1 MVFVIPEII
10 FFISKQKTTYKYY
23 NCNNKRILLELTRQ
37 EESALK
43 GEQGEVMQMAHR
55 ILVATGEATDAEKL
69 IPIEWAHLSGVNY
82 NTIGDA
88 GEEFLSSISKD
99 ARVKVKTTLN
109 PMGFDIDNVSNYGL
123 DENFISKQ
131 LSIKNSYE
139 NMGVIPSFSCIPYE
153 IYDIPKSETQVAF
166 AESNAAIHA
175 NSFDNL
181 KTNKESAFSALAS
194 AIIGKSPY
202 SSLRKEDEPNITIR
216 MKVKNPN
223 ELTYGMLGFFAGK
236 VGDTSVNI
244 SGLGEM
250 DKRQTKAM
258 CGGMGTSGTCAKF
271 IFGDGDSDCEKIDFD
286 EKEMQNIH
294 DELNTAE
301 KGDLITLGSP
311 QLGLDEIS
319 DLAGK
324 LKGRSFQ
331 KRCMV
336 FLPRTV
342 KEQARKIGY
351 TNELERAGCEI
362 LSDCCTCLSPLIS
375 KDNVDA
381 VTTNSIKGAFYL
393 KNSNGVDVN
402 LKSLSQ
408 IVEDETR

>member
-1 MVFVIPEII
+1 M
-10 FFISKQKTTYKYY
+10 
-23 NCNNKRILLELTRQ
+23 ELTKQ
-37 EESALK
+37 EEFALK
-43 GEQGEVMQMAHR
+43 GEQGEIMQMAYR

-69 IPIEWAHLSGVNY
+69 IPIEWTHLSGVNY

-88 GEEFLSSISKD
+88 GEEFLSSISKN

-139 NMGVIPSFSCIPYE
+139 TMGVTPSFSCIPYE
-153 IYDIPKSETQVAF
+153 IFDIPKEGTQVAF

-175 NSFDNL
+175 NSYDNL

-194 AIIGKSPY
+194 ALTGKSPY
-202 SSLRKEDEPNITIR
+202 SSLRKDDKPNITIQ

-223 ELTYGMLGFFAGK
+223 ELSYGMLGFFAGK
-236 VGDTSVNI
+236 VGDTSVNV

-250 DKRQTKAM
+250 DKRQCKAM

-286 EKEMQNIH
+286 EKAMLNIH

-301 KGDLITLGSP
+301 KGDIITLGSP
-311 QLGLDEIS
+311 QLGLDEITELS
-319 DLAGK
+319 EK
-324 LKGRSFQ
+324 LKGRSFK

-336 FLPRTV
+336 FTPRTV
-342 KEQARKIGY
+342 KEQARKVGY

-362 LSDCCTCLSPLIS
+362 LSDCCTCLTPLIN

-408 IVEDETR
+408 IIEDETR

>member
-1 MVFVIPEII
+1 
-10 FFISKQKTTYKYY
+10 
-23 NCNNKRILLELTRQ
+23 LELTKE

-43 GEQGEVMQMAHR
+43 GEQGEIMQMAYR
-55 ILVATGEATDAEKL
+55 ILVATGESTDAEKL
-69 IPIEWAHLSGVNY
+69 VPIEWAHLSGVNY

-88 GEEFLSSISKD
+88 GEEFLSSISKS

-109 PMGFDIDNVSNYGL
+109 PMGFDIDNVSNYNL
-123 DENFISKQ
+123 DEDFISKQ

-139 NMGVIPSFSCIPYE
+139 SIDVTPSFSCIPYE
-153 IYDIPKSETQVAF
+153 IFNIPKKGTQVAF
-166 AESNAAIHA
+166 AESNAAIYA
-175 NSFDNL
+175 NSYDNL

-194 AIIGKSPY
+194 ALTGKSPY

-216 MKVKNPN
+216 MKVDNPN

-236 VGDTSVNI
+236 VGDISVNV

-250 DKRQTKAM
+250 DRRQCKAM

-271 IFGDGDSDCEKIDFD
+271 VFGEGNSDCEKIDFD
-286 EKEMQNIH
+286 EKEMQKIH

-301 KGDLITLGSP
+301 KGDIITLGSP

-319 DLAGK
+319 DLVDK
-324 LKGRSFQ
+324 LKGRSFK

-336 FLPRTV
+336 FTPRIV
-342 KEQARKIGY
+342 KEQAKKIGY

-362 LSDCCTCLSPLIS
+362 LSDCCTCLTPLIN
-375 KDNVDA
+375 KDDVDA

-408 IVEDETR
+408 IIEDETQ

>member
-1 MVFVIPEII
+1 M
-10 FFISKQKTTYKYY
+10 
-23 NCNNKRILLELTRQ
+23 ELTRE

-43 GEQGEVMQMAHR
+43 GEHGEIMQMAYR

-69 IPIEWAHLSGVNY
+69 IPVEWAHLSGVNY

-88 GEEFLSSISKD
+88 GEEFLSSISKT

-123 DENFISKQ
+123 DDSFILKQ

-139 NMGVIPSFSCIPYE
+139 TMGVIPSFSCIPYE
-153 IYDIPKSETQVAF
+153 IFDIPNNGTQVAF

-175 NSFDNL
+175 NSYDDL

-194 AIIGKSPY
+194 AITGKSPF
-202 SSLRKEDEPNITIR
+202 SSLRKESPSNITIK
-216 MKVKNPN
+216 MKIKDPD

-236 VGDTSVNI
+236 VGDSSINI
-244 SGLGEM
+244 SGLGNM
-250 DKRQTKAM
+250 DRRQRKSM

-271 IFGDGDSDCEKIDFD
+271 LFEEGDSDSEKIDFD
-286 EKEMQNIH
+286 EKEMQNVR
-294 DELNTAE
+294 DELNTSD

-311 QLGLDEIS
+311 QLGLEEIS
-319 DLAGK
+319 DLVSK
-324 LKGRSFQ
+324 LKGNSFK

-336 FLPRTV
+336 FCPRTV

-351 TNELERAGCEI
+351 VNELERAGCEI
-362 LSDCCTCLSPLIS
+362 LSDCCTCLSPLIN
-375 KDNVDA
+375 KDEIDA

-393 KNSNGVDVN
+393 KNSNGVGVN
-402 LKSLSQ
+402 LKPLSQ
-408 IVEDETR
+408 IIEDETT

>member
-1 MVFVIPEII
+1 M
-10 FFISKQKTTYKYY
+10 
-23 NCNNKRILLELTRQ
+23 ELTKD

-43 GEQGEVMQMAHR
+43 GEHGETMQMAYR

-69 IPIEWAHLSGVNY
+69 IPIEWTHLSGVNY

-88 GEEFLSSISKD
+88 GEELLSGISKD

-139 NMGVIPSFSCIPYE
+139 TMGVIPSFSCIPYE
-153 IYDIPKSETQVAF
+153 IFDIPKDGTQVAF

-175 NSFDNL
+175 NSYDNL

-194 AIIGKSPY
+194 ALTGKSPY
-202 SSLRKEDEPNITIR
+202 SSLRKEDKPNITIN
-216 MKVKNPN
+216 MKIKNPN
-223 ELTYGMLGFFAGK
+223 ELSYGMLGFFAGK

-244 SGLGEM
+244 SGLSEM
-250 DKRQTKAM
+250 DNRQCKAM

-286 EKEMQNIH
+286 EKELQNVY

-301 KGDLITLGSP
+301 NGDIITLGSP
-311 QLGLDEIS
+311 QLGLEEITE
-319 DLAGK
+319 LTEK
-324 LKGRSFQ
+324 LKGRSFK

-336 FLPRTV
+336 FTPRTV
-342 KEQARKIGY
+342 KVQMQKLGY

-362 LSDCCTCLSPLIS
+362 LSDCCTCLTPLIN
-375 KDNVDA
+375 KDNVDT

-393 KNSNGVDVN
+393 KNSNGVGVN
-402 LKSLSQ
+402 LKPLSQ
-408 IVEDETR
+408 IIEDETK

>member
-1 MVFVIPEII
+1 MD
-10 FFISKQKTTYKYY
+10 
-23 NCNNKRILLELTRQ
+23 LTRE

-43 GEQGEVMQMAHR
+43 GEHGEIMQMAYR

-69 IPIEWAHLSGVNY
+69 VPIEWTHLSGVNY

-109 PMGFDIDNVSNYGL
+109 PMGFDNDNVLNYGL

-131 LSIKNSYE
+131 LSIKKSYE
-139 NMGVIPSFSCIPYE
+139 MMGVIPSFSCIPYE
-153 IYDIPKSETQVAF
+153 IFEIPKSGSQVAF

-175 NSFDNL
+175 NSYDNL

-194 AIIGKSPY
+194 ALTGKSPY
-202 SSLRKEDEPNITIR
+202 SSLRKEDSANITIR
-216 MKVKNPN
+216 MKITNPN

-236 VGDTSVNI
+236 VGETSVNI
-244 SGLGEM
+244 SSLTEM
-250 DKRQTKAM
+250 DRRQRKAM

-271 IFGDGDSDCEKIDFD
+271 YFDDGDSQSEKIDFD
-286 EKEMQNIH
+286 EKEMQNVY
-294 DELNTAE
+294 DELNTSE

-311 QLGLDEIS
+311 QLGLEEIS

-324 LKGRSFQ
+324 LKGRSFK

-336 FLPRTV
+336 FSPRTV
-342 KEQARKIGY
+342 VDQARKIGY
-351 TNELERAGCEI
+351 ITQLESAGCEI
-362 LSDCCTCLSPLIS
+362 LSDCCTCLSPLIC
-375 KDNVDA
+375 KDEVDA

-393 KNSNGVDVN
+393 KNSNGVGIN
-402 LKSLSQ
+402 LKPLSK
-408 IVEDETR
+408 IIEDETQ

>member
-1 MVFVIPEII
+1 MHINRILRTSIISVIV
-10 FFISKQKTTYKYY
+10 KLV
-23 NCNNKRILLELTRQ
+23 LLELTKD

-43 GEQGEVMQMAHR
+43 GEQGEVMQMAYR

-69 IPIEWAHLSGVNY
+69 IPIEWTHLSGVNY

-88 GEEFLSSISKD
+88 GEEFLSGISKN

-109 PMGFDIDNVSNYGL
+109 PMGFDIDNVSKYGL
-123 DENFISKQ
+123 DDNFISKQ
-131 LSIKNSYE
+131 LSISNSYE
-139 NMGVIPSFSCIPYE
+139 TMGVTPSFSCIPYE
-153 IYDIPKSETQVAF
+153 IFDIPKKGTQVSF

-194 AIIGKSPY
+194 AITGKSPY
-202 SSLRKEDEPNITIR
+202 SLLRKEDSPNLTIR
-216 MKVKNPN
+216 MKVNNPN

-236 VGDTSVNI
+236 VGNNSVNI
-244 SGLGEM
+244 SGIKEM
-250 DKRQTKAM
+250 DKRSCKAL

-271 IFGDGDSDCEKIDFD
+271 LFGDGDPDCEKVNFD
-286 EKEMQNIH
+286 KKDMNDIH

-319 DLAGK
+319 DLTSK
-324 LKGRSFQ
+324 LKGRSFK
-331 KRCMV
+331 KRCMI
-336 FLPRTV
+336 FCPRTV

-362 LSDCCTCLSPLIS
+362 LADCCTCLTPLIS
-375 KDNVDA
+375 KDNVDS
-381 VTTNSIKGAFYL
+381 VTTNSIKGAYYL

-408 IVEDETR
+408 IIEDETR

>member
-1 MVFVIPEII
+1 M
-10 FFISKQKTTYKYY
+10 
-23 NCNNKRILLELTRQ
+23 ELTRD

-43 GEQGEVMQMAHR
+43 GEQGEMMQMAYR

-69 IPIEWAHLSGVNY
+69 IPIEWTHLSGVNY

-88 GEEFLSSISKD
+88 GEEFLSSISKE

-109 PMGFDIDNVSNYGL
+109 PMGFDIDNVSNYDL

-139 NMGVIPSFSCIPYE
+139 TMGVTPSFSCIPYE
-153 IYDIPKSETQVAF
+153 IYDIPKKNTQVAF

-175 NSFDNL
+175 NSYDNL

-194 AIIGKSPY
+194 ALTGKSPN
-202 SSLRKEDEPNITIR
+202 SSLRKEDKPNVTIQ

-223 ELTYGMLGFFAGK
+223 ELSYGMLGFFAGK
-236 VGDTSVNI
+236 VGDTSVNV
-244 SGLGEM
+244 SGLAEM
-250 DKRQTKAM
+250 DKRQCKAM

-271 IFGDGDSDCEKIDFD
+271 IFGEGDSDCEKLDFD
-286 EKEMQNIH
+286 EKEMLNVF
-294 DELNTAE
+294 DELNTSE
-301 KGDLITLGSP
+301 KGDIITLGSP
-311 QLGLDEIS
+311 QLGLDEITELS
-319 DLAGK
+319 EK
-324 LKGRSFQ
+324 LKGRSFK

-336 FLPRTV
+336 FTPRTV
-342 KEQARKIGY
+342 KEQAKKLGY

-362 LSDCCTCLSPLIS
+362 LSDCCTCLTPLIN
-375 KDNVDA
+375 KDSVDA

-402 LKSLSQ
+402 LKPLSQ
-408 IVEDETR
+408 IIEDETN

>member
-1 MVFVIPEII
+1 M
-10 FFISKQKTTYKYY
+10 
-23 NCNNKRILLELTRQ
+23 
-37 EESALK
+37 
-43 GEQGEVMQMAHR
+43 MQMAYR

-69 IPIEWAHLSGVNY
+69 IPIEWTHLSGVNY

-88 GEEFLSSISKD
+88 GEEFLSSISKE

-123 DENFISKQ
+123 DENFITKQ

-139 NMGVIPSFSCIPYE
+139 TMGVIPSFSCIPYE
-153 IYDIPKSETQVAF
+153 IYDIPKKGTQVAF

-175 NSFDNL
+175 NSYDNL

-194 AIIGKSPY
+194 ALTGKSPN
-202 SSLRKEDEPNITIR
+202 SSLRKEDKPNVTIQ

-223 ELTYGMLGFFAGK
+223 ELSYGMLGFFAGK
-236 VGDTSVNI
+236 VGDISVNV
-244 SGLGEM
+244 SGLAEM
-250 DKRQTKAM
+250 DKRQCKAM

-271 IFGDGDSDCEKIDFD
+271 IFGEGDSDCEKIDFD
-286 EKEMQNIH
+286 EKEMLNVF

-301 KGDLITLGSP
+301 KGDIITLGSP
-311 QLGLDEIS
+311 QLGLDEITELS
-319 DLAGK
+319 EK
-324 LKGRSFQ
+324 LKGRSFK

-336 FLPRTV
+336 FTPRIV
-342 KEQARKIGY
+342 KEQAKKLGY

-362 LSDCCTCLSPLIS
+362 LSDCCTCLTPLIN
-375 KDNVDA
+375 KDSVDA

-402 LKSLSQ
+402 LKPLSQ
-408 IVEDETR
+408 IIEDETS

>member
-1 MVFVIPEII
+1 ME
-10 FFISKQKTTYKYY
+10 STHKYY
-23 NCNNKRILLELTRQ
+23 NCNNDNLPLELTRE

-43 GEQGEVMQMAHR
+43 GEQGEIMQMAYR

-88 GEEFLSSISKD
+88 GEEFLSKISKD

-109 PMGFDIDNVSNYGL
+109 PMGFDIDNVSNYKL

-131 LSIKNSYE
+131 LSIRNSYE
-139 NMGVIPSFSCIPYE
+139 TMGVIPSFSCIPYE
-153 IYDIPKSETQVAF
+153 IFDIPKNGTQVAF

-175 NSFDNL
+175 NSYDNL

-194 AIIGKSPY
+194 AIVGKSPY
-202 SSLRKEDEPNITIR
+202 SSLRKEDSPNITIE

-223 ELTYGMLGFFAGK
+223 ELSYGMLGFFAGK

-244 SGLGEM
+244 SGLAEM
-250 DKRQTKAM
+250 DQRQCKAM

-271 IFGDGDSDCEKIDFD
+271 NFGEGDSNTEKIEFD
-286 EKEMQNIH
+286 EKEMQNVH
-294 DELNTAE
+294 DELNTSE
-301 KGDLITLGSP
+301 KGDIITLGSP

-319 DLAGK
+319 DLTAK
-324 LKGRSFQ
+324 LKGRSFE

-342 KEQARKIGY
+342 KEQAQKIGY
-351 TNELERAGCEI
+351 ISELERAGCEI
-362 LSDCCTCLSPLIS
+362 LSDCCTCLTPLIC
-375 KDNVDA
+375 KDDVDA

-393 KNSNGVDVN
+393 KNSNGVGVN
-402 LKSLSQ
+402 LKSLKE

>member
-1 MVFVIPEII
+1 
-10 FFISKQKTTYKYY
+10 
-23 NCNNKRILLELTRQ
+23 LELTRE

-43 GEQGEVMQMAHR
+43 GEQGEVLQMAYR

-88 GEEFLSSISKD
+88 GEEFLAGISNN

-109 PMGFDIDNVSNYGL
+109 PMGFDIDNVSNYEL
-123 DENFISKQ
+123 DNNFILKQ

-139 NMGVIPSFSCIPYE
+139 KMGVTPSFSCIPYE
-153 IYDIPKSETQVAF
+153 IFDIPKEGTQVSF
-166 AESNAAIHA
+166 AESNAAIYA

-194 AIIGKSPY
+194 AITGKSPF
-202 SSLRKEDEPNITIR
+202 SSLRKDDSPNLTIQ
-216 MKVKNPN
+216 MKVDNPN

-236 VGDTSVNI
+236 VGNNSVNI
-244 SGLGEM
+244 SGIREM
-250 DKRQTKAM
+250 DRRSCKAL

-271 IFGDGDSDCEKIDFD
+271 VFGEGDPDCEKVDFD
-286 EKEMQNIH
+286 QKEMQNIH

-311 QLGLDEIS
+311 QLGLEEIS
-319 DLAGK
+319 DLTIK
-324 LKGRSFQ
+324 LKGRSFK
-331 KRCMV
+331 KRCMI
-336 FLPRTV
+336 FCPRSV
-342 KEQARKIGY
+342 KNQARKIGY

-362 LSDCCTCLSPLIS
+362 LSDCCTCLSPLIN
-375 KDNVDA
+375 KNDVDS

-402 LKSLSQ
+402 LKPLSQ
-408 IVEDETR
+408 IIEDETK

>member
-1 MVFVIPEII
+1 V
-10 FFISKQKTTYKYY
+10 
-23 NCNNKRILLELTRQ
+23 ELTRE

-43 GEQGEVMQMAHR
+43 GEQGEIMQMAYR
-55 ILVATGEATDAEKL
+55 ILVATGEATDAERL
-69 IPIEWAHLSGVNY
+69 VPIEWAHLSGVNY

-88 GEEFLSSISKD
+88 GEELLASISKN

-109 PMGFDIDNVSNYGL
+109 PMGFDIDNVSDYNL

-139 NMGVIPSFSCIPYE
+139 TMGVTPSFSCIPYE
-153 IYDIPKSETQVAF
+153 IFDIPKEETQVAF

-175 NSFDNL
+175 NSYDHL
-181 KTNKESAFSALAS
+181 KTNKESSFSALAS
-194 AIIGKSPY
+194 AITGKSPY
-202 SSLRKEDEPNITIR
+202 SSLRKEDLPNITIR
-216 MKVKNPN
+216 MKVNNPN

-250 DKRQTKAM
+250 DRRQCKAM

-271 IFGDGDSDCEKIDFD
+271 LFGEDVDCEKVDFD
-286 EKEMQNIH
+286 EKEMQNVH

-311 QLGLDEIS
+311 QLGLEEFS
-319 DLAGK
+319 DLTAR
-324 LKGRSFQ
+324 LKGRSFK
-331 KRCMV
+331 KRCMI
-336 FLPRTV
+336 FCPRTV

-362 LSDCCTCLSPLIS
+362 LSDCCTCLTPLIN
-375 KDNVDA
+375 KDEIDA

-402 LKSLSQ
+402 LKPLSQ
-408 IVEDETR
+408 IIEDETN

>member
-1 MVFVIPEII
+1 
-10 FFISKQKTTYKYY
+10 
-23 NCNNKRILLELTRQ
+23 LELTKD
-37 EESALK
+37 EYSALK
-43 GEQGEVMQMAHR
+43 GEQGEILQMAYR

-69 IPIEWAHLSGVNY
+69 VPIEWAHLSGVNY

-88 GEEFLSSISKD
+88 GEEFLSSISKN
-99 ARVKVKTTLN
+99 ARVKIKTTLN

-131 LSIKNSYE
+131 LSIRNSYE
-139 NMGVIPSFSCIPYE
+139 TMGVTPSFSCIPYE
-153 IYDIPKSETQVAF
+153 IFDIPKNGTQVAF

-175 NSFDNL
+175 NSYDNL

-194 AIIGKSPY
+194 AITGKSPF
-202 SSLRKEDEPNITIR
+202 SSLRKEDTPNITIR
-216 MKVKNPN
+216 MKVKNPD
-223 ELTYGMLGFFAGK
+223 ELVYGMLGFFAGK

-244 SGLGEM
+244 SGLGGM
-250 DKRQTKAM
+250 DNRESKAM

-271 IFGDGDSDCEKIDFD
+271 LFGEGDSDCEKIDFD
-286 EKEMQNIH
+286 EKEMQNVH

-301 KGDLITLGSP
+301 TGDLITLGSP
-311 QLGLDEIS
+311 QLGLKEIS
-319 DLAGK
+319 DLTSK
-324 LKGRSFQ
+324 LKGRSFK
-331 KRCMV
+331 KRCMI
-336 FLPRTV
+336 FCPRTV

-362 LSDCCTCLSPLIS
+362 LSDCCTCLSPLIN

-393 KNSNGVDVN
+393 KNSNGVGVN
-402 LKSLSQ
+402 LKPLLQ
-408 IVEDETR
+408 IIEDETR

>member
-1 MVFVIPEII
+1 MIIYVQVLYLYQVI
-10 FFISKQKTTYKYY
+10 FS
-23 NCNNKRILLELTRQ
+23 LELTRQ

-43 GEQGEVMQMAHR
+43 GEQGEIMEMAYR

-69 IPIEWAHLSGVNY
+69 VPIEWTHLSGVNY

-109 PMGFDIDNVSNYGL
+109 PMGFDIDNVRNYGL

-131 LSIKNSYE
+131 LSIRKSYE
-139 NMGVIPSFSCIPYE
+139 TIGVISSFSCIPYE
-153 IYDIPKSETQVAF
+153 IFDIPEKNTQVAF

-175 NSFDNL
+175 NSYDNL
-181 KTNKESAFSALAS
+181 KTNKESALSALAS
-194 AIIGKSPY
+194 AITGKSPY
-202 SSLRKEDEPNITIR
+202 SSLRKEDTPNLSIQI
-216 MKVKNPN
+216 KIKNPN

-250 DKRQTKAM
+250 DTRQCKAM

-271 IFGDGDSDCEKIDFD
+271 LFGEGQPGVEKVDFD
-286 EKEMQNIH
+286 EKEVQNVH

-301 KGDLITLGSP
+301 KGDIITLGSP
-311 QLGLDEIS
+311 QLGLEEIS
-319 DLAGK
+319 DLTKK
-324 LKGRSFQ
+324 LKGRSFE
-331 KRCMV
+331 KRCMI
-336 FLPRTV
+336 FTPRTV
-342 KEQARKIGY
+342 KEQAKKIGY
-351 TNELERAGCEI
+351 INELERAGCEI
-362 LSDCCTCLSPLIS
+362 LADCCTCLTPLIN
-375 KDNVDA
+375 KENVDA
-381 VTTNSIKGAFYL
+381 ITTNSIKGAFYL

-408 IVEDETR
+408 IIEDETK

>member
-1 MVFVIPEII
+1 
-10 FFISKQKTTYKYY
+10 
-23 NCNNKRILLELTRQ
+23 LELTRE

-43 GEQGEVMQMAHR
+43 GEQGEIIQMAYR

-69 IPIEWAHLSGVNY
+69 IPIEWVHLSGVNY

-88 GEEFLSSISKD
+88 GEEFLSNISKD
-99 ARVKVKTTLN
+99 ARVRVKTTLN
-109 PMGFDIDNVSNYGL
+109 PMGFDIDNVADYDL
-123 DENFISKQ
+123 DDDFISKQ

-139 NMGVIPSFSCIPYE
+139 TIGVIPSFSCIPYE
-153 IYDIPKSETQVAF
+153 IFDIPKENTQVAF

-175 NSFDNL
+175 NSYDSL

-194 AIIGKSPY
+194 AITGKSPY
-202 SSLRKEDEPNITIR
+202 SSLRKEDSPNLSIR
-216 MKVKNPN
+216 MKVNNPT

-236 VGDTSVNI
+236 VGDVSVNV

-250 DKRQTKAM
+250 DRRQCKAM

-271 IFGDGDSDCEKIDFD
+271 FFDKEETGIEKIDFD
-286 EKEMQNIH
+286 EKEMKNVY
-294 DELNTAE
+294 DELNTSE
-301 KGDLITLGSP
+301 KGDIITLGSP

-319 DLAGK
+319 DLTAK
-324 LKGRSFQ
+324 LKGRSFK

-336 FLPRTV
+336 FTPRMV

-351 TNELERAGCEI
+351 TNELERAGCEV
-362 LSDCCTCLSPLIS
+362 LSDCCTCLTPLIN
-375 KDNVDA
+375 KNNVDA

-402 LKSLSQ
+402 LKSLAQ
-408 IVEDETR
+408 IVEEETQ

>member
-1 MVFVIPEII
+1 M
-10 FFISKQKTTYKYY
+10 
-23 NCNNKRILLELTRQ
+23 ELTRE

-43 GEQGEVMQMAHR
+43 GEHGETMEMAYR

-69 IPIEWAHLSGVNY
+69 VPIEWTHLSGVNY

-88 GEEFLSSISKD
+88 GEEFLSSTSKD

-139 NMGVIPSFSCIPYE
+139 TMGVTPSFSCIPYE
-153 IYDIPKSETQVAF
+153 IFDIPKDGTQVAF

-175 NSFDNL
+175 NSYDNL

-194 AIIGKSPY
+194 ALTGKSPY
-202 SSLRKEDEPNITIR
+202 SSLRKEDTPNITIN
-216 MKVKNPN
+216 MKIKNPN
-223 ELTYGMLGFFAGK
+223 ELSYGMLGFFAGK

-244 SGLGEM
+244 SGLSNM
-250 DKRQTKAM
+250 DNRQQKAM

-286 EKEMQNIH
+286 EKELQNVH

-301 KGDLITLGSP
+301 NGDIITLGSP
-311 QLGLDEIS
+311 QLGLEEITE
-319 DLAGK
+319 LTQK
-324 LKGRSFQ
+324 LKGRSFK

-336 FLPRTV
+336 FTPRTV
-342 KEQARKIGY
+342 KVQMQKLGY
-351 TNELERAGCEI
+351 TNQLERAGCEI
-362 LSDCCTCLSPLIS
+362 LSDCCTCLTPLIN

-393 KNSNGVDVN
+393 KNSNGVGVN
-402 LKSLSQ
+402 LKPLSQ
-408 IVEDETR
+408 IIEEETK